1 MLRSLISMM
10 TAIGLASPGCDS
22 GGGHDQEPA
31 VEAGMLEAQAFSALR
46 DGDVM
51 WVREGI
57 QTGKWIMPSIRAVG
71 VAEEAELTA
80 EVILDDGRA
89 VGGIKLTVRFL
100 ESADG
105 ALLLDYFPI
114 PIAPDGT
121 DVGLEEIYGSA
132 ATLELHLVDASGTH
146 AESSTAV
153 RLENGDSVLSGE

>member
-1 MLRSLISMM
+1 MLRSLISLM
-10 TAIGLASPGCDS
+10 TAIGFASPGCDS

-31 VEAGMLEAQAFSALR
+31 VEAGILEAQAFSPLR

-71 VAEEAELTA
+71 VTEEAELTA
-80 EVILDDGRA
+80 EVLLDDGRTA
-89 VGGIKLTVRFL
+89 GRIKLTVRFL
-100 ESADG
+100 ESEDG

-132 ATLELHLVDASGTH
+132 ATLRLELVDVSGTH

-153 RLENGDSVLSGE
+153 HLENGDSTLPGE